1 MDFGAVLQEF
11 LIKYCPSIKVF
22 DNQIQ
27 RSFASASINTIMCFF
42 DKPIIDTVDTMTG
55 KAQFVNFNKSYEEA
69 IWAEVMAEL
78 DHQTLNKNFES
89 KEIKTGEVIFT
100 KRTTD
105 ELRVIDI
112 DAKNLWLDGSEN
124 IGSE

>member
-1 MDFGAVLQEF
+1 VDFGAVLQEF

-78 DHQTLNKNFES
+78 DHQVINKKFES
-89 KEIKTGEVIFT
+89 KKIKTGEVVFT

-112 DAKNLWLDGSEN
+112 DTKDLWLDGSES